1 LLVMTTAEVGTIR
14 AISATAMATTPAV
27 HPESVL
33 AAVALAAVALAA
45 VALAAVALVVTVL
58 RRTLLRLATPGYEC
72 RQAADVL
79 PALIG
84 LLLIRLRLM
93 L

>member
-1 LLVMTTAEVGTIR
+1 MLVMTTAEVGTIR

-27 HPESVL
+27 HPESV
-33 AAVALAAVALAA
+33 LAA

>member
-1 LLVMTTAEVGTIR
+1 MRRRPLLVMTTAEVGTIR

-27 HPESVL
+27 HPESV
-33 AAVALAAVALAA
+33 LAA